1 MIRLDLYLFWK
12 PESELE
18 AEDESEDE
26 PGLGDVT
33 AAQLQELADEMST
46 RLRGAAE
53 IAAKLEADGW
63 SLSLVG
69 PSIFAHHRKVETAAT
84 ARNRLVKLGI
94 NPDHVDIVDEGGDVD
109 GDEFEDYDEEE

>member
-18 AEDESEDE
+18 ADEGSDE
-26 PGLGDVT
+26 PDLGEVT
-33 AAQLQELADEMST
+33 AAQLTELADEVST

-63 SLSLVG
+63 SLSVVG
-69 PSIFAHHRKVETAAT
+69 PSVFAHHRKVDTVAA
-84 ARNRLVKLGI
+84 ARNRLTKLSI
-94 NPDHVDIVDEGGDVD
+94 DPDHVDIVDEGSEDGDDGEDFDD
-109 GDEFEDYDEEE
+109 GDE